1 MLFQMYKIWNF
12 FSIFFIFKYIFCKI
26 PYKYSIMIHKWHKIL
41 LNEITFQL
49 KFLRILMFF
58 INSTYWQKRDDNTQI
73 FHISN
78 STIIKSILYIKHLLL
93 FITDAILRFLLPL
106 ASTRAEN
113 TWLEGQRGRLF
124 RDVPNNEIQGIDA
137 SADNKIFHPQPIKFK
152 K

>member
-1 MLFQMYKIWNF
+1 
-12 FSIFFIFKYIFCKI
+12 
-26 PYKYSIMIHKWHKIL
+26 
-41 LNEITFQL
+41 
-49 KFLRILMFF
+49 MFF

-113 TWLEGQRGRLF
+113 T
-124 RDVPNNEIQGIDA
+124 
-137 SADNKIFHPQPIKFK
+137 
-152 K
+152 